1 MVLGSDVSDLRN
13 VSLMKI
19 RSQGGL
25 PSRIPASYA
34 CHRQAL
40 HELHGRVTVVGTRA
54 DSGEQPGTRRKLA
67 VIACDMSSACPQPVC
82 PQNGQQMLLLG
93 LLDTAKFQLG
103 HAAVALASLVAHSC
117 ESKALSAVLC

>member
-40 HELHGRVTVVGTRA
+40 HELHGRVAVLGTRP

-67 VIACDMSSACPQPVC
+67 TRHRLWHVFCMSTTRVSSERTADATAGIAGPVSG
-82 PQNGQQMLLLG
+82 NR
-93 LLDTAKFQLG
+93 
-103 HAAVALASLVAHSC
+103 
-117 ESKALSAVLC
+117 LCRFEGKEYSTNEMDVS